1 MAKTTPASDDDIG
14 SRGKPRAAQ
23 RATPQIPSASV
34 SYKRP
39 RSSIPLGDQQVAPDA
54 IASSSRGFRT
64 VLRNPLFLRL
74 WIAQLLSQTIMN
86 ASNYGLIVLV
96 ATQSSHSNFATSLS
110 IVAFALPA
118 AVFAPI
124 AGVLV
129 DRFNRRSVMW
139 LSNLL
144 RAVAAV
150 AFAASLYLKEAG
162 IIQSAV
168 IPALLLSLLSAT
180 IGQFFAPAEGASIP
194 LLVHPDELVNALS
207 LFNITFT
214 ISQALGILLL
224 GPAIF
229 LFTPTSITIGG
240 LTLAQAGPT
249 VESLF
254 KTEILFLIVAVLY
267 LVCIGLVL
275 SIPKSRLQGEV
286 VVTSQKRLLPES
298 NQLRSIW
305 LGIREAGSFVRHD
318 RRLLISLLQLC
329 MAGIIVAIVSA
340 VAPNFVLAFFDQQPD
355 HMVLVLLPAGVGLV
369 LGSAF
374 TPVVIRWLRYVSTIM
389 IGMISLSLSISLLT
403 LLRAIALVVQPPA
416 SVQDGNWVTWWYL
429 VIAIFLTFCIGVAL
443 NFISVP
449 TQTIMQARSPDWI
462 KGRVLALQSMMQNG
476 LNVVVLPLIGI
487 TADLLGIPT
496 ALDILAV
503 TILITGLATIYSGMN
518 VSQRPPRMTAPSGPV
533 SGPFPKGLNPDGL
546 TPYGQRTTHLV
557 E

>member
-1 MAKTTPASDDDIG
+1 MAKLTQASDDETWSA
-14 SRGKPRAAQ
+14 SRDGAPGPAA
-23 RATPQIPSASV
+23 PQIPSASV

-39 RSSIPLGDQQVAPDA
+39 RSSIPLADQHVQPHAL
-54 IASSSRGFRT
+54 ASSSRGFRT

-74 WIAQLLSQTIMN
+74 WIAQVLSQTIMN

-139 LSNLL
+139 VSNLL

-150 AFAASLYLKEAG
+150 AFAAALYLKETG
-162 IIQSAV
+162 VIPSAV
-168 IPALLLSLLSAT
+168 IPALLLSLLTAT

-194 LLVHPDELVNALS
+194 LLVHQDELVNALS

-229 LFTPTSITIGG
+229 LFTPTSISIGN
-240 LTLAQAGPT
+240 LTLAHASSPAT
-249 VESLF
+249 ESLF
-254 KTEILFLIVAVLY
+254 KTEMLFLIVAVLY
-267 LVCIGLVL
+267 IVCIALVL
-275 SIPKSRLQGEV
+275 SIPKSRLQGDIGSEG
-286 VVTSQKRLLPES
+286 QKRLLPES

-305 LGIREAGSFVRHD
+305 MGIHEAGSFVRHD
-318 RRLLISLLQLC
+318 RRLLISILQLC
-329 MAGIIVAIVSA
+329 MSGIIVAIVSA
-340 VAPNFVLAFFDQQPD
+340 IAPNFVLAFFNQQPD
-355 HMVLVLLPAGVGLV
+355 HMVLVLFPAGVGLV

-374 TPVVIRWLRYVSTIM
+374 TPMLIRQLRYVRTIM
-389 IGMISLSLSISLLT
+389 IGMISLSLSIALLT
-403 LLRAIALVVQPPA
+403 LLRAVALMVSSP
-416 SVQDGNWVTWWYL
+416 SNTQDGAWVTWWYL
-429 VIAIFLTFCIGVAL
+429 GIAVFLTFCIGVAL

-449 TQTIMQARSPDWI
+449 TQTTMQARSPDWI

-476 LNVVVLPLIGI
+476 LNVVVLPLIGV
-487 TADLLGIPT
+487 TADLLGIPA

-503 TILITGLATIYSGMN
+503 TILITGLATVYSN
-518 VSQRPPRMTAPSGPV
+518 IRVVPRPVPPLPPWRSPPISG
-533 SGPFPKGLNPDGL
+533 
-546 TPYGQRTTHLV
+546 
-557 E
+557 

>member
-1 MAKTTPASDDDIG
+1 MAKVRQASDDGISSG
-14 SRGKPRAAQ
+14 GKPGAEQLAAE
-23 RATPQIPSASV
+23 PIPSASV

-39 RSSIPLGDQQVAPDA
+39 RSSIPLEDQRLPPHA
-54 IASSSRGFRT
+54 IAASSRGFRT

-74 WIAQLLSQTIMN
+74 WISQLLSQTIMN

-129 DRFNRRSVMW
+129 DRFNRRSVLW
-139 LSNLL
+139 VSNLL

-150 AFAASLYLKEAG
+150 AFAAALYLKEAG
-162 IIQSAV
+162 IIPSAV
-168 IPALLLSLLSAT
+168 VPALLLSLLTAT

-194 LLVHPDELVNALS
+194 LLVHRDELVNALS

-240 LTLAQAGPT
+240 LTLAHANPAT
-249 VESLF
+249 ESLF
-254 KTEILFLIVAVLY
+254 KTEILFIIVAVLY
-267 LVCIGLVL
+267 VACIGLIL
-275 SIPKSRLQGEV
+275 SIPKARLQGDV
-286 VVTSQKRLLPES
+286 GTGRHRRLLPES

-305 LGIREAGSFVRHD
+305 MGIREAGSFVRHD
-318 RRLLISLLQLC
+318 QRLLIAILQLC
-329 MAGIIVAIVSA
+329 MGGIIVAIVSA
-340 VAPNFVLAFFDQQPD
+340 IAPNFVLTFFDEQPD
-355 HMVLVLLPAGVGLV
+355 HMVLVLFPAGVGLV

-374 TPVVIRWLRYVSTIM
+374 TPTLIRRLQYVRTIM
-389 IGMISLSLSISLLT
+389 IGMIALSLSIALLT
-403 LLRAIALVVQPPA
+403 LLRAVALLVSPPA
-416 SVQDGNWVTWWYL
+416 SVLDGSWVTWWYL
-429 VIAIFLTFCIGVAL
+429 GLAIFLTFCIGLAL

-449 TQTIMQARSPDWI
+449 TQTTMQARSPDRI
-462 KGRVLALQSMMQNG
+462 KGRVLALQSMIQNG
-476 LNVVVLPLIGI
+476 LNVLVLPLIGI
-487 TADLLGIPT
+487 TADVLGIPV

-503 TILITGLATIYSGMN
+503 TILITGLATIYFDLHAGPDKPTA
-518 VSQRPPRMTAPSGPV
+518 RPLAPKPIMADGP
-533 SGPFPKGLNPDGL
+533 SSSLRRG
-546 TPYGQRTTHLV
+546 RRA
-557 E
+557 